1 MAIITL
7 LTDFGVVD
15 EYVGVMKGVILS
27 TNPAAT
33 VIDIS
38 HAIDPQD
45 VYQAAWMLRA
55 TYKYFPRGT
64 LHVVVVDPGV
74 GGDRAII
81 AFETNGHFFLG
92 PDNGVLTPLTAP
104 GQTVSIVAVQ
114 NEAFFCLPVSRT
126 FHGRD
131 IFAPVAGHISK
142 GVPLAQLGPRMAS
155 EDLVRLD
162 YHQPFISD
170 NGQLHGIIVTIDRFG
185 NLITDIEHEHLQKF
199 CKADPT
205 RTPAI
210 MIGSHRLNGLALNYQ
225 DVGPQ
230 RPLAIIG
237 SRGCLEL
244 AVNLGNARQYF
255 GARKGDVV
263 KVVLRSR

>member
-81 AFETNGHFFLG
+81 AFETNGHFFFR
-92 PDNGVLTPLTAP
+92 A
-104 GQTVSIVAVQ
+104 
-114 NEAFFCLPVSRT
+114 
-126 FHGRD
+126 
-131 IFAPVAGHISK
+131 
-142 GVPLAQLGPRMAS
+142 
-155 EDLVRLD
+155 
-162 YHQPFISD
+162 
-170 NGQLHGIIVTIDRFG
+170 
-185 NLITDIEHEHLQKF
+185 
-199 CKADPT
+199 
-205 RTPAI
+205 
-210 MIGSHRLNGLALNYQ
+210 
-225 DVGPQ
+225 
-230 RPLAIIG
+230 
-237 SRGCLEL
+237 
-244 AVNLGNARQYF
+244 
-255 GARKGDVV
+255 
-263 KVVLRSR
+263 